1 MSEEIIKSAC
11 RGCHGGCGVLVTVK
25 DNEVIKIKGDPNSPI
40 NRGKLCVKG
49 KKYHT
54 ITHHP
59 DRLTHPLKKR
69 NGKFVPVPW
78 NEALDEISERFLK
91 NKKEYGAE

>member
-1 MSEEIIKSAC
+1 MSEEIIKSSC
-11 RGCHGGCGVLVTVK
+11 RGCHGGCGVLVTVR
-25 DNEVIKIKGDPNSPI
+25 DNLVINIKGDPHSPI

-59 DRLTHPLKKR
+59 DRLNETFKEKERCLR
-69 NGKFVPVPW
+69 NSFMG
-78 NEALDEISERFLK
+78 
-91 NKKEYGAE
+91 